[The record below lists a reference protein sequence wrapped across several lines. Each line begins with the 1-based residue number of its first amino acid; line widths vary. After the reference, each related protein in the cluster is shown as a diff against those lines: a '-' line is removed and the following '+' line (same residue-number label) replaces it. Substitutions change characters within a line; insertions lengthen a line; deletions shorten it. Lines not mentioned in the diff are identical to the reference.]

1 MHDDGR
7 PLFRQLLAALEDDV
21 QAMAVA
27 AQRQFELSIVG
38 LSGGDPEVY
47 RRVIAGDD
55 EIDDYYLRVERQIV
69 ALYALQSP
77 VWASDLRLLTALV
90 HVNGHLE
97 RVGDMAV
104 NIAKIGESAHSLP
117 RSSSVLE
124 RLEEMGGIALRMLE
138 AAMIALAR
146 RDAELSRRL
155 TIMDER
161 VDLLNRGML
170 PEVLDAAGDRGLL
183 AWCVDMHLV
192 SRQVERV
199 GDHAVDIGEQ
209 VAYLVTGEFEEFTD
223 ASHPE
228 VEHPDLRPAQGPGS
242 GVSGGG

>member
-1 MHDDGR
+1 MSDQGR
-7 PLFRQLLAALEDDV
+7 PFFRQQLAALEDDV
-21 QAMAVA
+21 QAMAAA
-27 AQRQFELSIVG
+27 AQRQFETSIRALSA
-38 LSGGDPEVY
+38 GDPGLY
-47 RRVIAGDD
+47 RLVIAGDD
-55 EIDDYYLRVERQIV
+55 EIDEYYLRVERRIV

-104 NIAKIGESAHSLP
+104 NIAKIGESVHGLP

-124 RLEEMGGIALRMLE
+124 RLDEMGSIALAMLE
-138 AAMIALAR
+138 AAMVALAR
-146 RDAELSRRL
+146 RDVELSRRL
-155 TIMDER
+155 TVMDER
-161 VDLLNRGML
+161 IDLLNRGML
-170 PEVLDAAGDRGLL
+170 AQVLDAAGDRSLL

-192 SRQVERV
+192 SRQLERV

-209 VAYLVTGEFEEFTD
+209 VSYLVTGEFEEFTD

-228 VEHPDLRPAQGPGS
+228 VEHPELRSAGERGRD
-242 GVSGGG
+242 VSGAG